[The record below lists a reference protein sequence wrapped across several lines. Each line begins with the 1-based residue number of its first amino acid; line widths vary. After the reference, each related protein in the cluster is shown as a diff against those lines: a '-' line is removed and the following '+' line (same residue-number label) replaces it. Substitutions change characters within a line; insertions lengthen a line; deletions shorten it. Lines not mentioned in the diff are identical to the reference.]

1 MKNYKVECDSD
12 LPRYILA
19 PCVEDAVRKYIMNSQ
34 QACSSWD
41 DDWVFTVTAPGGE
54 IIKYNV
60 WFEFSLDLQ
69 FAEPDED

>member
-1 MKNYKVECDSD
+1 
-12 LPRYILA
+12 
-19 PCVEDAVRKYIMNSQ
+19 MNSQ